1 MYKRKK
7 IPEMYTSKYLDL
19 KMFLYKAK
27 KKQSKKDTI
36 DLFVQYKCSI

>member
-7 IPEMYTSKYLDL
+7 MYTSKYLDL

-27 KKQSKKDTI
+27 TTKKKQNFKKTI
-36 DLFVQYKCSI
+36 KERYY